1 MRASRRCR
9 AAIRAVPLLLLLV
22 ASGCGTAA
30 GAPHLDVLLA
40 STDVRAAPDPAVGRE
55 PVADATVAVPTGL
68 AAPLSVEGLSARDSE
83 LWLRDRTTDGSLL
96 ASVWSPAGEWPAAQP
111 RDPDEDDEYADE
123 FAEYDPLE
131 RFNEKVFRFNYNVDR
146 FVLKPVARVYNAIM
160 PEPFQVM
167 VSNGFDNI
175 GFVPRMVN
183 SALQGKWGGAGREL
197 ARFLINSTAGIG
209 GLFDPAGD
217 YWGIRKSRED
227 FGQTLGSYGVGP
239 GPFLVLPFL
248 EPLTIRDGIG
258 RGVDSLLDPLSWVLP
273 LFWDRIGM
281 TLGNILNERS
291 LNLELFQGFEEGVID
306 LYSAVRHGYL
316 QRRRQLI
323 QE

>member
-1 MRASRRCR
+1 
-9 AAIRAVPLLLLLV
+9 VLLLV
-22 ASGCGTAA
+22 VSGCGTAA
-30 GAPHLDVLLA
+30 GAPRLDTLLA
-40 STDVRAAPDPAVGRE
+40 VTDARAATPDPPVE
-55 PVADATVAVPTGL
+55 PEAIADATGAVGTAPAAPL
-68 AAPLSVEGLSARDSE
+68 VAPLSVEGLSARDNE

-96 ASVWSPAGEWPAAQP
+96 ASAWAPAGEWPSAQA
-111 RDPDEDDEYADE
+111 RDDDEDEEYVDE
-123 FAEYDPLE
+123 FAAQDPFE

-146 FVLKPVARVYNAIM
+146 FVLKPAARLYNAIM

-167 VSNGFDNI
+167 ISNGFDNI
-175 GFVPRMVN
+175 AFVPRMVN
-183 SALQGKWGGAGREL
+183 SALQGKWGGAGREM

-217 YWGIRKSRED
+217 YWGIPKSRED
-227 FGQTLGSYGVGP
+227 FGQTLGWYGVGP
-239 GPFLVLPFL
+239 GPYLILPFL

-258 RGVDSLLDPLSWVLP
+258 RGVDSLLDPLSWLLP
-273 LFWDRIGM
+273 LFWDRVGM